1 MSTLTSRIKKGFSSL
16 TYFAQKAYWK
26 AVTARPSVLI
36 ITVIMIAASV
46 FLLAGGVY
54 NLLER
59 PLLLWWTGERF
70 IFYFPYSLNE
80 QFVLESLFIMI
91 FYALGVVGLLLTY
104 QSTKYAY
111 RPRQAFVLLLTG
123 SLLIFAAYICVE
135 YVFTGR
141 FRRG

>member
-1 MSTLTSRIKKGFSSL
+1 MNTLTSRIKKGYSSL
-16 TYFAQKAYWK
+16 TYFAQKTYWK

-36 ITVIMIAASV
+36 ITAIMIAASV

-54 NLLER
+54 NLLEQ

-91 FYALGVVGLLLTY
+91 FYALGAVGLLLTY

-123 SLLIFAAYICVE
+123 SLLILAAYICVE

-141 FRRG
+141 FRGG

>member
-1 MSTLTSRIKKGFSSL
+1 MTSGVKRNFSSL
-16 TYFAQKAYWK
+16 IYLVQKTYQKI
-26 AVTARPSVLI
+26 VTARPSILAI
-36 ITVIMIAASV
+36 SAIMVATSI

-54 NLLER
+54 NLLEQ
-59 PLLLWWTGERF
+59 PLTLWWTGERF

-80 QFVLESLFIMI
+80 QFALESVFIMI
-91 FYALGVVGLLLTY
+91 FYALGAVGFLLTY

-111 RPRQAFVLLLTG
+111 SPRQAFILLSTG

-141 FRRG
+141 FR

>member
-1 MSTLTSRIKKGFSSL
+1 MTSRIKKGYSSL
-16 TYFAQKAYWK
+16 TYFAQKTYWK
-26 AVTARPSVLI
+26 AVTARPSVPI

-91 FYALGVVGLLLTY
+91 FYALGAVGLLLTY

-123 SLLIFAAYICVE
+123 SLLILAAYICVE

-141 FRRG
+141 FSGG